1 MNDGRVASASL
12 CIGKLGQRD
21 RRRCETAPILSAP
34 TIAYRP
40 DAKRFRLPALSANTL
55 LAEFDLSGA
64 SRSLDVRAKGSQGID
79 FAAILAL
86 APNDDL
92 QANGRFPESGTLL
105 SLWTGNQ

>member
-40 DAKRFRLPALSANTL
+40 ECEKIQVTGFIPEHAFGSSIY
-55 LAEFDLSGA
+55 SGA

-86 APNDDL
+86 APNDDV
-92 QANGRFPESGTLL
+92 QANGRFPESGTLQ